1 MTANKLRRFLRI
13 ALLTVLLLVGASL
26 LEKPSVEE
34 NFTLKGKRLGISMAM
49 KGYRI
54 KSMNHS
60 VGYTFEML
68 KQFTEAA
75 ECMDRISLQENSDSC
90 LVPLFTPEDSIDIV
104 VMPIS
109 RVNRLQEEFSRKMD
123 SVMAFADSSAYA
135 LTGEIVLPDSISI
148 PSNILESVSLS
159 LPLADSTVWAVRKA
173 DDDLLKEINIWVATF
188 TPGKEHK
195 ELIQRFSPN
204 YNPYTRALSGNTYNI
219 LSPYDGLIR
228 KYAAIIGWDWRML
241 AALVWKESAFRI
253 EAISPKGAEGLMQ
266 MIPSTASK
274 YSADN
279 MLDPEEN
286 LKAATSY
293 LKKLTEMFEPYAAD
307 SMELMKFA
315 LAAYNAGEG
324 RIKDCIALAE
334 SKGMPTSTWLE
345 VEAVFPYLR
354 DDSILEDENV
364 RLGKFQGF
372 ETMEYIREMQALY
385 WSLCLIAPG
394 QSSPD
399 RLSIRT
405 GME

>member
-1 MTANKLRRFLRI
+1 MKAYKFRRFLRI
-13 ALLTVLLLVGASL
+13 TLLTILLLVGASL

-34 NFTLKGKRLGISMAM
+34 KFTLKGKRLGISMAM

-54 KSMNHS
+54 KSMNHTA
-60 VGYTFEML
+60 GYSFEML
-68 KQFTEAA
+68 KLFTESA

-90 LVPLFTPEDSIDIV
+90 LSPLFIPEDSIDMV
-104 VMPIS
+104 VIPVS
-109 RVNRLQEEFSRKMD
+109 RVNRLRESFSRKMD
-123 SVMAFADSSAYA
+123 SVMAFADSSAFA
-135 LTGEIVLPDSISI
+135 LTGEIVLPDSVSL
-148 PSNILESVSLS
+148 PRNILDSVSLS
-159 LPLADSTVWAVRKA
+159 LPLADSTVWAVRKS
-173 DDDLLKEINIWVATF
+173 DEGLLKEINLWVATF

-195 ELIQRFSPN
+195 DLIDRFTPN
-204 YNPYTRALSGNTYNI
+204 YNPYTRALSGDTYKT
-219 LSPYDGLIR
+219 LSPYDRLFR

-274 YSADN
+274 FSADN

-286 LKAATSY
+286 LKAATAY

-324 RIKDCIALAE
+324 RILDCISLAE

-364 RLGKFQGF
+364 RLGKFQGY

-405 GME
+405 SRE